1 MKLFIVISD
10 SHGNMGSLKRI
21 ISQYPHIPFII
32 HLGDYYRDA
41 VALKQLYPDKEYY
54 MVPGN
59 CDYLVSNASAE
70 LILEVEGLRV
80 LLTHGN
86 RYSVKS
92 GLQRLRAKALQDRL
106 DVVLFGHTHIPVID
120 KTGGCLLVNPGSAGY
135 PRIAGPSTYALLEIG
150 NGMAEARIM
159 EVP

>member
-21 ISQYPHIPFII
+21 ISQYPHIPSII

-41 VALKQLYPDKEYY
+41 VALKQMYPDKEYY